1 MGQVTITLNG
11 RTYRLSC
18 ADDEEER
25 LHQLVE
31 HVRGKVDQLASE
43 FGQIGNERLMLMSA
57 LMVADEL
64 FDLRDAGN
72 NANKTIKT
80 TDKATDKKA
89 KTDAA

>member
-18 ADDEEER
+18 PDDEEER
-25 LHQLVE
+25 LNQLVE

-64 FDLRDAGN
+64 FDLRDAENG
-72 NANKTIKT
+72 ANKTSKT
-80 TDKATDKKA
+80 LDKAADKKA
-89 KTDAA
+89 KTGAA